1 MKKNTPFP
9 KDTPLTAETVEA
21 FLHSVKE
28 GMVHH
33 HVRSQEPPEDDS
45 KNAVKTVVGTTFE
58 QLVVQ
63 SNQSVLVDFY
73 APCKYLVRKR
83 KRKRNRK
90 KKEKERKRTRELTTY
105 L

>member
-1 MKKNTPFP
+1 MISQAITDSMKKNTPFP
-9 KDTPLTAETVEA
+9 KDTSLTAQTVEA
-21 FLHSVKE
+21 FLHSFKE

-63 SNQSVLVDFY
+63 SNKSVLVDFY
-73 APCKYLVRKR
+73 APCKY
-83 KRKRNRK
+83 
-90 KKEKERKRTRELTTY
+90 
-105 L
+105 